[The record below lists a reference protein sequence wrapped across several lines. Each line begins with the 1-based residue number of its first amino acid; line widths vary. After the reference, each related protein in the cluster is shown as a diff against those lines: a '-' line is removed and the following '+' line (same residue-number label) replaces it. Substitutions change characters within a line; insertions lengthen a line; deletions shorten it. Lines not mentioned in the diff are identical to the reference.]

1 MTVTNSTR
9 LGLIYW
15 SSDADPVTREQ
26 FQESHEALENFAVKM
41 TTGTTLP
48 TPAAEY
54 EKSLFY
60 KTDTQILYYYQGTG
74 GSGTWVPVNNFGG
87 TVQGLTFGGST
98 SSGSSSFAARA
109 DHTHAVPTAISN
121 TIVDAK
127 GDLIAATAADTVARI
142 AVGTSGQVLAV
153 NSATAT
159 GLQWQDPAS
168 TLIVSETMPASP
180 VAGDIWFD
188 TSTGRQFVYYDSF
201 FVEMGTASD
210 IATDLVDA
218 KGDILVGTAANT
230 LDRVPLGLDDQV
242 LVVDSSETTG
252 VKWANAETGFDR
264 TFLLMGA

>member
-1 MTVTNSTR
+1 MSVTNSTR
-9 LGLIYW
+9 LGLVYW

-26 FQESHEALENFAVKM
+26 FQESHEALENYAVKM

-87 TVQGLTFGGST
+87 TTQGLTLGGST
-98 SSGSSSFAARA
+98 SSGSSTFAARA
-109 DHTHAVPTAISN
+109 DHVHAVPAAISP

-127 GDLIAATAADTVARI
+127 GDIIAATAADTVVRV
-142 AVGTSGQVLAV
+142 AVGTNGQVLAV

-159 GLQWQDPAS
+159 GIQWQDPSS
-168 TLIVSETMPASP
+168 TLIVSSTMPASP
-180 VAGDIWFD
+180 VEGDIWFD
-188 TSTGRQFVYYDSF
+188 TNTGRQFVYYDSF

-210 IATDLVDA
+210 IAADVIDA
-218 KGDILVGTAANT
+218 KGDLLVGTAANT
-230 LDRVPLGLDDQV
+230 LDRLSIGADRTV
-242 LVVDSSETTG
+242 LTADSSEATG
-252 VKWANAETGFDR
+252 VKWAEPETGFDKS
-264 TFLLMGA
+264 FLLMGA